1 MVDEFRRIFC
11 ESILPW
17 LMQHKE
23 EVAEGLKK
31 KLSIGVKN
39 KTHNVDSPT
48 TIKLGEEIVDME
60 MKELERDEI
69 EIFDDYC
76 EMVMTFGY
84 ITLFASSFAFGSTI
98 TVIFIYLEIRS
109 DIFKMEK
116 CGRRPFSRK
125 TDTIGTWN
133 LPLKLYAYLSIFT
146 NLILMC
152 FATDQIDML
161 LPWMA

>member
-1 MVDEFRRIFC
+1 
-11 ESILPW
+11 
-17 LMQHKE
+17 
-23 EVAEGLKK
+23 
-31 KLSIGVKN
+31 
-39 KTHNVDSPT
+39 
-48 TIKLGEEIVDME
+48 
-60 MKELERDEI
+60 LERDEI

-84 ITLFASSFAFGSTI
+84 ITLFASSFAFSSTI
-98 TVIFIYLEIRS
+98 TVVFIYLEIRS

-146 NLILMC
+146 NLILMS